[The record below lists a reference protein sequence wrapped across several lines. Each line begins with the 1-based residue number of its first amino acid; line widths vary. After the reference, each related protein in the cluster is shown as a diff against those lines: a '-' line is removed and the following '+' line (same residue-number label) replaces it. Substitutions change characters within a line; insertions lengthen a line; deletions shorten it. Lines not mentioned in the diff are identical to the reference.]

1 MKLVPAG
8 LVVLMLT
15 ASCAMFTQSNDEDQ
29 TVWRATV
36 TPVELTT
43 DSFIAELD
51 FDGSIAADTTVTVS
65 VSGTSIAVER
75 AVRDLEGT
83 GVRVT
88 GLAPGT
94 SYRVQ
99 VAAGDRVVTSFGF
112 RTFDGD
118 REFQLFTFV
127 EARTPADGT
136 VAVTTFG
143 RLDNNLS
150 LGLRPAAYHTQGE
163 FLNLKGDPQIIRNDN
178 GVLAW
183 DGGTERFS
191 LAAAGS
197 ESFFALSYRSDRS
210 FRLTDNHGSQGLLD
224 SSYLM
229 ASGEQLLYVPDL
241 YSYHD
246 QGLHH
251 ATLIVPAEW
260 DVATVFPVDTCGV
273 ADVYLY
279 DSNEGVSA
287 GQLLAFDPALFSSTT
302 QTIDGVAVRVIA
314 ENSISPE
321 TVSSVHDAYRA
332 TSGAWGGGSPG
343 DAAYTV
349 FLVDDDRQIYAGEWT
364 SGQAFSTAF
373 GVTGEMLVHQIYH
386 RWNAWGLG
394 IQWGAD
400 SGDDRDRGFWIEGF
414 NEYFCDRVLTELG
427 LTEPHAYMRSFY
439 QQYEAIRGTPADQ
452 SLYSTSFSNY
462 TIVYFKGAVYAYA
475 LNVWIADQTGGA
487 ADLVDVIR
495 ALRSDW
501 DQNGTPVNY
510 DTIVA
515 TINGFL
521 PGGVDVIDW
530 ETTYL
535 VNNAP
540 VSLNL

>member
-15 ASCAMFTQSNDEDQ
+15 ASCAMFTQSDDQDQ

-43 DSFIAELD
+43 DTFVANID
-51 FDGSIAADTTVTVS
+51 FDGSIPADTTVTVS

-75 AVRDLEGT
+75 GVADLEGT
-83 GVRVT
+83 GIRVT

-94 SYRVQ
+94 SYRVR
-99 VAAGDRVVTSFGF
+99 VAAGDREVTSFGV

-127 EARTPADGT
+127 EARSPSDGT
-136 VAVTTFG
+136 VAVTIFG
-143 RLDNNLS
+143 RLDGNFS

-163 FLNLKGDPQIIRNDN
+163 FLNLEGDPRIIRNDN

-197 ESFFALSYRSDRS
+197 ESFFALSYRCDRS

-241 YSYHD
+241 YSYHGD
-246 QGLHH
+246 RMHY
-251 ATLIVPAEW
+251 ATLVTPAGW
-260 DVATVFPVDTCGV
+260 NVASVFPVDDCGV

-279 DSNEGVSA
+279 DSNEAVSA
-287 GQLLAFDPALFSSTT
+287 GQLLAFDPAVFSSTT

-314 ENSISPE
+314 QNTISRD
-321 TVSSVHDAYRA
+321 TVASVHDAYRA
-332 TSGAWGGGSPG
+332 TSGAWGGHSPG
-343 DAAYTV
+343 DDTYTV

-364 SGQAFSTAF
+364 TGQAFSTAF

-394 IQWGAD
+394 IGREAETGD
-400 SGDDRDRGFWIEGF
+400 SRNRGFWIEGF
-414 NEYFCDRVLTELG
+414 NEYFCDRILTELG
-427 LTEPHAYMRSFY
+427 LTEPNAYMRSFY
-439 QQYEAIRGTPADQ
+439 QQYAAIRGSVTDQ

-475 LNVWIADQTGGA
+475 LNAWIADQTGGA
-487 ADLVDVIR
+487 ADLEDVIQ

-510 DTIVA
+510 NTIVA

-521 PGGVDVIDW
+521 PNGVDVADW

-535 VNNAP
+535 VNNTP